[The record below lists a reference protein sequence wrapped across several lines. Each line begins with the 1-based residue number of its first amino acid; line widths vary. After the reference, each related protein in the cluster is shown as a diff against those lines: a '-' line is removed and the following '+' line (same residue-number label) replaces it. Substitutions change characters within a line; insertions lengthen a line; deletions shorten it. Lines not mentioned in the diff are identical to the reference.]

1 MMELEAL
8 QEIDSEVRAL
18 GAQIVALTPEL
29 ERYARN
35 VHKKLNLSFDIL
47 TDPNRRVPI
56 VPDIRH
62 SILID
67 VVPARILPLI
77 SSGSGLAQWWAA
89 DVTENRSTGNVELG
103 FFKRATVYVLE
114 PLRDAAPG
122 EVAWLC
128 RSGKE
133 WKGTKLLFQLTPRD
147 NGTLVKFT
155 HAACSSETDYFVSCN
170 TTWGEL
176 MFRLKAAAE
185 GKTPGPLFSATALAY

>member
-1 MMELEAL
+1 M
-8 QEIDSEVRAL
+8 
-18 GAQIVALTPEL
+18 
-29 ERYARN
+29 
-35 VHKKLNLSFDIL
+35 
-47 TDPNRRVPI
+47 
-56 VPDIRH
+56 PDIRH

-67 VVPARILPLI
+67 IVPVRILPLI

-89 DVTENRSTGNVELG
+89 DVTEDRSTGNVELG

-133 WKGTKLLFQLTPRD
+133 WEGTKLLFQLTPRD

-155 HAACSSETDYFVSCN
+155 HAAWSSETDYFVSCN

-185 GKTPGPLFSATALAY
+185 GKTPGPLFSATALAH